1 MKTLT
6 RSILSGAVICSLTAC
21 GQSEPTIQEETTLRP
36 VQVIELTSAE
46 QQNSKKFSGVIH
58 SQNSAGLAFRIPGTV
73 EELLVKKG
81 QSVEKGQVIARL
93 DPHDYQVALEEL
105 EARALEAK
113 SAKKLATA
121 ELKRIKQAIA
131 DDAIADVSLDRAVSG
146 YERSAAAVKVVNKNI
161 QRAND
166 TLSYTELKAP
176 FSGVIGDVNI
186 DQHEQVLP
194 GISILTL
201 QKNNK
206 LEVDIDVPENLI
218 HEFELEQHAQVFWYN
233 SSSKVDAKITEIA
246 TLPHRIKQ
254 TYTVTLSIENSNENL
269 FPGKAVTV
277 TTKMNTP
284 LSATCLPYSAL
295 VGKDSAMRVKVV
307 RSNKVTNLPV
317 DIESL
322 AADQACVNGDF
333 NADDYIVVSGS
344 NYLLDGDYVP
354 KLTVRA
360 Q

>member
-1 MKTLT
+1 MKRLT

-21 GQSEPTIQEETTLRP
+21 GQSEPVIQEETTSRP
-36 VQVIELTSAE
+36 VQVIELASAAE
-46 QQNSKKFSGVIH
+46 QNTKQFSGVIH

-73 EELLVKKG
+73 DQLLVKKG
-81 QSVEKGQVIARL
+81 QSVDKGQVIARL

-113 SAKKLATA
+113 SAKKLATS
-121 ELKRIKQAIA
+121 ELARIKQAIA
-131 DDAIADVSLDRAVSG
+131 DDAIADVNLDRAVSG
-146 YERSAAAVKVVNKNI
+146 YERSAAAVKVINKNI

-176 FSGVIGDVNI
+176 FSGVIGKVNI
-186 DQHEQVLP
+186 EQHEQVLP
-194 GISILTL
+194 GLAILTL

-218 HEFELEQHAQVFWYN
+218 HEFELNQQAQVSWFK
-233 SSSKVDAKITEIA
+233 SSSKIDAKITEIA
-246 TLPHRIKQ
+246 TLPHLIKQ
-254 TYTVTLSIENSNENL
+254 TYTVTLSIENSDESL

-295 VGKDSAMRVKVV
+295 VGKDSLMHVNVV
-307 RSNKVTNLPV
+307 RDNKVTHLPV
-317 DIESL
+317 EVESL
-322 AADQACVNGDF
+322 AANQACVSGEF
-333 NADDYIVVSGS
+333 VADDYVVVSGS
-344 NYLLDGDYVP
+344 NYLLDGAYVP
-354 KLTVRA
+354 KLTVRV